1 MEVGDRVM
9 VEYSDG
15 DYPGTI
21 REVHKDYAIVDIIY
35 NDMGDIATDEVE
47 NNFIKKMKFLKW

>member
-1 MEVGDRVM
+1 MKVGDRVI
-9 VEYSDG
+9 VEYSYG

-35 NDMGDIATDEVE
+35 NDLVDIATDEVE
-47 NNFIKKMKFLKW
+47 NNFIKKMESV

>member
-1 MEVGDRVM
+1 MNVGDRVI
-9 VEYSDG
+9 VEGIDG

-35 NDMGDIATDEVE
+35 NDVGDIATDDVE
-47 NNFIKKMKFLKW
+47 NNFIKKMESV

>member
-1 MEVGDRVM
+1 MKVGDRVM

-21 REVHKDYAIVDIIY
+21 REVHEDYAIVDVIC
-35 NDMGDIATDEVE
+35 NEMGDIDTDE
-47 NNFIKKMKFLKW
+47 ILKSKIFMESV